1 MRFPNSLAMF
11 LMLGACGA
19 SFQTTTPTFLHRS
32 ITEAAA
38 ATTRTTIAQSLHGKN
53 HVAPVFSQ
61 DSKNTDNDLLNARF
75 PTSVDDQIRQASAAL
90 QRASADGIHRHTI
103 RLLLPVIGATELDD
117 WPGGARQMME
127 AAYPL
132 MQRVLS
138 NLGALS
144 LSQTM
149 LDASDGVYAL
159 FSQAALAKDD
169 ACTVLLPSSDTVD
182 LLQQQL
188 EPQVGKDRN
197 LILVNP
203 QWKRRTDF
211 GFFGQGDKV
220 TYVESFVPSF
230 SCTNLMVEGD
240 QIRVL
245 RAHPGPW
252 RVFLRQDSTLE
263 ESNIMWTEIGQK
275 NIMEAKPTNFDR
287 DTENKRDGGKLFDY
301 GQPSYRECEAMIAAM
316 EGYRPK
322 TIAEKAAAS
331 LTFIK
336 DTL

>member
-1 MRFPNSLAMF
+1 M
-11 LMLGACGA
+11 
-19 SFQTTTPTFLHRS
+19 
-32 ITEAAA
+32 
-38 ATTRTTIAQSLHGKN
+38 
-53 HVAPVFSQ
+53 
-61 DSKNTDNDLLNARF
+61 DDLLTARF

-90 QRASADGIHRHTI
+90 QRASADGIHRHTV

-127 AAYPL
+127 AAHPL

-144 LSQTM
+144 VSPTM
-149 LDASDGVYAL
+149 LDASDGVYAI
-159 FSQAALAKDD
+159 FSQALSAKDD

-182 LLQQQL
+182 ALQQL
-188 EPQVGKDRN
+188 ETQVGKDRN

-211 GFFGQGDKV
+211 GFFGQGDRV
-220 TYVESFVPSF
+220 THVESFVPSF

-263 ESNIMWTEIGQK
+263 ESNVVWTEIGQK
-275 NIMEAKPTNFDR
+275 DIVENKPANFDR

-301 GQPSYRECEAMIAAM
+301 GQPSYRECEAMIVAM

-322 TIAEKAAAS
+322 TIAERAAAAI
-331 LTFIK
+331 TFIK